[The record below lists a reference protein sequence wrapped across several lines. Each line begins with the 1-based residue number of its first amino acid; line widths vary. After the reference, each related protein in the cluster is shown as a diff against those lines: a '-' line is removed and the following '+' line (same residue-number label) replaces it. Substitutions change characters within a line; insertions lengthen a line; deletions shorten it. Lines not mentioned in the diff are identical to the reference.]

1 MFGMKRLIIILG
13 VLALLGA
20 VSFELEAQDVN
31 KTAVVADAN
40 GTADGNNADVPA
52 EWWDKKFLNNTIVDW
67 LIALG
72 IALGAI
78 VVARA
83 LYWAISNYVKKLTA
97 KTESKLD
104 DIVIDMI
111 DEPLVVAGGAAGV
124 WVGFTYLDFSVYG
137 NADNWVSGLFSVVF
151 TLIAAWLITRL
162 FDSLVEEYIAP
173 YLSETETELD
183 DVLLPIIRRGLKI
196 VIWLVAL
203 IVALDNAG
211 YDITTMLAGLGV
223 GGLAI
228 AMAAKDS
235 VSNFFGG
242 FTIFTDKPFVLND
255 RIKVAGFDGTVT
267 EIGMRSTRIKTLEG
281 RIVTIPNSSIAND
294 PIENISSEPSRKV
307 VANLGLT
314 YDMDEKKVA
323 EAMKIIHEIA
333 ESHAEVIEENR
344 SVGFTEFGD
353 FALNI
358 LFIYRIRKGED
369 ILGTKT
375 AINMEILKR
384 FNSAGLEFAFPS
396 QTIYTK
402 SLD

>member
-1 MFGMKRLIIILG
+1 MFGMKRLIIVLG

-20 VSFELEAQDVN
+20 VSFELEAQVVN

-40 GTADGNNADVPA
+40 GTADGNNVDVPA
-52 EWWDKKFLNNTIVDW
+52 EWWDKKFLNNSIVDW

-124 WVGFTYLDFSVYG
+124 WFGFTYLDFSVYG

-196 VIWLVAL
+196 VIWLV
-203 IVALDNAG
+203 DTDRGAG
-211 YDITTMLAGLGV
+211 QRWV
-223 GGLAI
+223 
-228 AMAAKDS
+228 
-235 VSNFFGG
+235 
-242 FTIFTDKPFVLND
+242 
-255 RIKVAGFDGTVT
+255 
-267 EIGMRSTRIKTLEG
+267 
-281 RIVTIPNSSIAND
+281 
-294 PIENISSEPSRKV
+294 
-307 VANLGLT
+307 
-314 YDMDEKKVA
+314 
-323 EAMKIIHEIA
+323 
-333 ESHAEVIEENR
+333 
-344 SVGFTEFGD
+344 
-353 FALNI
+353 
-358 LFIYRIRKGED
+358 
-369 ILGTKT
+369 
-375 AINMEILKR
+375 
-384 FNSAGLEFAFPS
+384 
-396 QTIYTK
+396 
-402 SLD
+402 